1 MTWRNLGFQPH
12 PWRAAVKA
20 GEGKTSTW
28 GLGSTA
34 GPRPTEVYAGRLRL
48 VLECECT
55 EGADAG
61 WQDAPQPAVGQRPS
75 AQDTLLLP
83 FYPASRLGVQN
94 PSREASALEGRL
106 CMVGLDRLETR
117 EVGRSWLG
125 LPALPPQSA
134 PTAPVLH
141 NVLAV

>member
-28 GLGSTA
+28 GLGSMA
-34 GPRPTEVYAGRLRL
+34 GPLPTAVYAGRLRL
-48 VLECECT
+48 VLECESMGERCWL
-55 EGADAG
+55 AG
-61 WQDAPQPAVGQRPS
+61 CS
-75 AQDTLLLP
+75 TLLLP

-117 EVGRSWLG
+117 EVGRFWPG

-134 PTAPVLH
+134 ATAPVLH

>member
-1 MTWRNLGFQPH
+1 MGAEQHDGPLP
-12 PWRAAVKA
+12 
-20 GEGKTSTW
+20 
-28 GLGSTA
+28 TA
-34 GPRPTEVYAGRLRL
+34 VYAGRFGL
-48 VLECECT
+48 VLECESMG
-55 EGADAG
+55 EQMLAG
-61 WQDAPQPAVGQRPS
+61 RVLHTCLGQRPS

-94 PSREASALEGRL
+94 PSREASALEGQP
-106 CMVGLDRLETR
+106 CMVGPDRLETR
-117 EVGRSWLG
+117 EVGRSWPG